1 MRINQRAVAFRIE
14 RGSLVRTVSGA
25 NGRGYVQRAALKV
38 LQEVALYVE
47 AHAKDGT
54 TTDELWDAF
63 PGTPRTQLAV
73 ALDFLRERG
82 CVIVRCRR
90 SYPASSFVY
99 EDAMIEYHALEA

>member
-1 MRINQRAVAFRIE
+1 MRINQREVAFHIE

-25 NGRGYVQRAALKV
+25 NERGYVQRAALRV
-38 LQEVALYVE
+38 LQDVAFYVE

-54 TTDELWDAF
+54 TTNELWDAF
-63 PGTPRTQLAV
+63 PDSPPTLPQEVER
-73 ALDFLRERG
+73 DRELRP
-82 CVIVRCRR
+82 CVIVRYRR